1 MEERESEMNRG
12 LIAALLKGAA
22 HTQDGGG
29 SFGPSINSLSLRP
42 PFPLSNSSLL
52 HLYLPF
58 LFAMQ

>member
-22 HTQDGGG
+22 HTQDGG
-29 SFGPSINSLSLRP
+29 SFGPSINSLSLRL
-42 PFPLSNSSLL
+42 PFPLSYSSLL